1 MREITVRTK
10 SELKKAIEDRYDR
23 IIAVG
28 AIAEEVIKQVQRKQ
42 RVKKVALGGGLV
54 TGAVALGSIAAAPFT
69 GGASLFGLTAAAKCA
84 VATGAAA
91 TGAAIALTTPQL
103 ALILAA
109 IIGVSIAAFKMYTK
123 ITITKD
129 GTTVILERD

>member
-1 MREITVRTK
+1 MRERTVRTK
-10 SELKKAIEDRYDR
+10 SEFKKAIEDRYDR

-42 RVKKVALGGGLV
+42 RVKKVAKGGGIV
-54 TGAVALGSIAAAPFT
+54 AGAVALGSIAAAPFT
-69 GGASLFGLTAAAKCA
+69 GGASLFGLTAAA
-84 VATGAAA
+84 TGAAA
-91 TGAAIALTTPQL
+91 TGVAIALTTPQL

-123 ITITKD
+123 ITISKD
-129 GTTVILERD
+129 GTTVTLER

>member
-10 SELKKAIEDRYDR
+10 SEFKKAIEDRYDR

-42 RVKKVALGGGLV
+42 RVKKVAKGGGIV
-54 TGAVALGSIAAAPFT
+54 AGAVALGSIAAAPFT
-69 GGASLFGLTAAAKCA
+69 GGASLFGLT
-84 VATGAAA
+84 AAA

-123 ITITKD
+123 ITISKD
-129 GTTVILERD
+129 GKTITLER

>member
-1 MREITVRTK
+1 VNKIQK
-10 SELKKAIEDRYDR
+10 LKKMVATAGTC
-23 IIAVG
+23 AV
-28 AIAEEVIKQVQRKQ
+28 V
-42 RVKKVALGGGLV
+42 GGG
-54 TGAVALGSIAAAPFT
+54 
-69 GGASLFGLTAAAKCA
+69 
-84 VATGAAA
+84 AA

-123 ITITKD
+123 ITISKD